1 MRRLKQIKGVKIMKT
16 LFKTLI
22 TVVLFGKTG
31 LANIEDIEAMGV
43 SIA

>member
-1 MRRLKQIKGVKIMKT
+1 MKT

-22 TVVLFGKTG
+22 TVLLFGKTG
-31 LANIEDIEAMGV
+31 LQQIKGIEEMGV